1 MLSNGPWPPAV
12 GEHLAISY
20 RLDQIKI
27 GEFVG
32 FCDGVP
38 ANENLQVRI
47 YKKYS
52 LDVPNNMSLWQDCDD
67 NKYIIDRESVL
78 PVRPQVEVVPS
89 LSRMT
94 RSGRQMVFQVENF
107 ELMKALVTIGTDTD

>member
-1 MLSNGPWPPAV
+1 
-12 GEHLAISY
+12 
-20 RLDQIKI
+20 
-27 GEFVG
+27 
-32 FCDGVP
+32 
-38 ANENLQVRI
+38 
-47 YKKYS
+47 
-52 LDVPNNMSLWQDCDD
+52 MSLWQDCED

-89 LSRMT
+89 LSQMT